1 MSLFARFSPL
11 LLQAA
16 PSGGLGQYTG
26 LIFNVALIFAIWYFL
41 VIRPQQKQR
50 RSHEAALLNLRKGD
64 EIVTSGGIVG
74 EVVHIRD
81 GTKDGQSAKTLDDR
95 VTIKSGESKLV
106 VERGRIAK
114 VVTSSAGS
122 SS

>member
-1 MSLFARFSPL
+1 MSMFAGFSPL
-11 LLQAA
+11 LAQAA
-16 PSGGLGQYTG
+16 PAGGLSQYSS

-50 RSHEAALLNLRKGD
+50 KSHEAALMNLHKGN
-64 EIVTSGGIVG
+64 EVVTTGGIVG
-74 EVVHIRD
+74 EVIHIME
-81 GTKDGQSAKTLDDR
+81 GLKDGQATKSLDDR

-114 VVTSSAGS
+114 VTTASAAG
-122 SS
+122 